1 MSFPGR
7 FYTVLE
13 SGEVVG
19 AFQPV
24 PLNLIAKRAI
34 SYYIRKHKISTDY
47 AVGDTWPIVQ
57 YKLSVLKENIS
68 SLPLPSS
75 VRIDLQNWVA
85 CDIHCVASLDDTYF
99 YSYLCYFIK

>member
-1 MSFPGR
+1 MSFSGH

-13 SGEVVG
+13 NGEVVG

-24 PLNLIAKRAI
+24 PLNLIVKRAI
-34 SYYIRKHKISTDY
+34 SCYIRKHKSSIDY

-57 YKLSVLKENIS
+57 YKLSLLKENIS

-75 VRIDLQNWVA
+75 VITDLQNWIA
-85 CDIHCVASLDDTYF
+85 RDMHSVASVDDTYF
-99 YSYLCYFIK
+99 YSYLCYLIK